1 MASSWRAQPDG
12 SEKAGATS
20 SEKDGAA
27 QGPASCP
34 FCGAGNSK
42 RSLVCW
48 SCGKVLTK
56 SAIDKNERQKA
67 QKKEEIYRRDYEAV
81 RQRRRGK
88 IAKVWTPIRN
98 LNLGTARNA
107 LIISGSIIVAA
118 LLITSFLPRYQY
130 AESVITKSDDNRG
143 DHIVV
148 RQTIFDM
155 VTGKRYQRELQ
166 LEGSRFYRVTNI
178 SVHDDPKRP
187 LLNIWEK
194 QGKAMRELQ
203 TSPEIWYGWESEDEW
218 DDRSSGGGHTLR
230 QYQYE

>member
-1 MASSWRAQPDG
+1 MANSWWPTAGNGD
-12 SEKAGATS
+12 EKASATG
-20 SEKDGAA
+20 GAA

-48 SCGKVLTK
+48 SCGKELVPSSDSKATVNVEEDDAIAYHHDDEVSVTK
-56 SAIDKNERQKA
+56 KSEKERKTMKIWKMVMNA
-67 QKKEEIYRRDYEAV
+67 DFGKYRN
-81 RQRRRGK
+81 G
-88 IAKVWTPIRN
+88 
-98 LNLGTARNA
+98 
-107 LIISGSIIVAA
+107 LIIGGSIVAAA

-194 QGKAMRELQ
+194 QGKAMRKLQ
-203 TSPEIWYGWESEDEW
+203 ASPEIWYGWESEDEW
-218 DDRSSGGGHTLR
+218 DARSSGGGHTLR
-230 QYQYE
+230 QYE

>member
-88 IAKVWTPIRN
+88 IAKVW
-98 LNLGTARNA
+98 NLGTARNA

-178 SVHDDPKRP
+178 SVHDNPKRP

-218 DDRSSGGGHTLR
+218 DARSSGGGHTLR